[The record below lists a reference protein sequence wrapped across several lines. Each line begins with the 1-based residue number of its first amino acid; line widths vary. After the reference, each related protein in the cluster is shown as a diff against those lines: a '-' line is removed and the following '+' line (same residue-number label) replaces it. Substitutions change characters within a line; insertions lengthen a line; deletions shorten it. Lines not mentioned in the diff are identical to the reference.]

1 MDRRDFLWL
10 LPALGAA
17 PWLQGCATDPVTG
30 KQSFVMIDKDQ
41 EIALDKKHSP
51 HQFSEDYG
59 VTQDPQLNQYVASVG
74 RQMASGT
81 HRPDMPYA
89 FSAVNA
95 NYVNAYAFPGGSIA
109 CTRGILLELESEDQ
123 LAALLGHELG
133 HVNARHFAE
142 AQAKGTLVDLAV
154 AGVSIA
160 ASSKNPEYGQIAQL
174 VGGIG
179 GGALL
184 AKYSR
189 DNERE
194 ADALGM
200 EYMSRSGYNPDGM
213 ADLMT
218 MLNAQSKH
226 KPNALELMFSTH
238 PMSAERVENTRKSL
252 KSPAYAEASKRVKQ
266 RERYMDRTSR
276 LRALKPVIGEE
287 QQAEAMLGKKE
298 YDKAEGHLKTALN
311 KAPDDYAG
319 LVLMAKTQLAMKRP
333 NEAEPYL
340 ERARA
345 IYPTEA
351 QAQHLTGVSKLQLR
365 QPEAALASFRQY
377 ERLLPG
383 NPNTQF
389 LQGYSLEMMQ
399 DRKGA
404 AQAYY
409 RYIKMAEEG
418 RQAEYAYARLKA
430 WGAVR

>member
-10 LPALGAA
+10 LPGLGATH
-17 PWLQGCATDPVTG
+17 WLQGCATDPVTG
-30 KQSFVMIDKDQ
+30 KQSFVMMDKSQ
-41 EIALDKKHSP
+41 EVALDKKHSP

-59 VTQDPQLNQYVASVG
+59 ITQDSQLNQYVAG
-74 RQMASGT
+74 IGQRMALGT

-89 FSAVNA
+89 FQSVNA

-142 AQAKGTLVDLAV
+142 SQAKGTLVDLAV
-154 AGVSIA
+154 AGISIA
-160 ASSKNPEYGQIAQL
+160 AASKNAEYGQIAQMI
-174 VGGIG
+174 GGIG

-194 ADALGM
+194 ADSLGV
-200 EYMSRSGYNPDGM
+200 EYMTRAGYNPDGM
-213 ADLMT
+213 TDLMA
-218 MLNAQSKH
+218 MLNAQSKN
-226 KPNALELMFSTH
+226 KPNALELMFATH
-238 PMSAERVENTRKSL
+238 PMSLERVENTRKTL
-252 KSPAYAEASKRVKQ
+252 RKPAYVEAAKRAKR

-276 LRALKPVIGEE
+276 LRAMKPAIVEE
-287 QQAEAMLGKKE
+287 QLAEALLGKKS
-298 YDKAEGHLKTALN
+298 YDQAEGHLKTALGM
-311 KAPDDYAG
+311 APNDYAG
-319 LVLMAKTQLAMKRP
+319 LILMAKTQMAMQRP
-333 NEAEPYL
+333 KEAEPYL
-340 ERARA
+340 DRAKA

-351 QAQHLTGVSKLQLR
+351 QAQHLTGVAKLQLR
-365 QPEAALASFRQY
+365 QPDVALAAFKEY

-383 NPNTQF
+383 NADTMF

-399 DRKGA
+399 DKKGA

-409 RYIKMAEEG
+409 RYLQAANEG
-418 RQAEYAYARLKA
+418 KQVNYAHARLKA

>member
-10 LPALGAA
+10 LPGIGAA
-17 PWLQGCATDPVTG
+17 SWLQGCASDPVTG
-30 KQSFVMIDKDQ
+30 QKSFVMMDKNQ
-41 EIALDKKHSP
+41 EIALDKQHSP

-59 VTQDPQLNQYVASVG
+59 VVQDAQLNQYVAG
-74 RQMASGT
+74 IGKQMASGT

-89 FSAVNA
+89 FNAVNA

-142 AQAKGTLVDLAV
+142 SQAKGTLLDLAV

-160 ASSKNPEYGQIAQL
+160 AASKNAEYGQIAQMI
-174 VGGIG
+174 GGIG

-184 AKYSR
+184 AHYSR

-194 ADALGM
+194 ADALGV
-200 EYMSRSGYNPDGM
+200 EYMTRAGYNPDGM
-213 ADLMT
+213 TDLMA
-218 MLNAQSKH
+218 MLNAQSKS

-238 PMSAERVENTRKSL
+238 PMSSERLDNTRKTL
-252 KSPAYAEASKRVKQ
+252 QKPAYVEAAKRVKQ

-276 LRALKPVIGEE
+276 LRAMKPTILEE
-287 QQAEAMLGKKE
+287 QKAEVMLGQKA
-298 YDKAEGHLKTALN
+298 YDKAEGHLKTALGM
-311 KAPDDYAG
+311 APDDYAG
-319 LVLMAKTQLAMKRP
+319 LVLMAKTQMAMNKP
-333 NEAEPYL
+333 KQAEPYL
-340 ERARA
+340 EQARA

-351 QAQHLTGVSKLQLR
+351 QAQHLTGITKLQLK
-365 QPEAALASFRQY
+365 QPEAALAAFTTY

-383 NPNTQF
+383 NPNTMF
-389 LQGYSLEMMQ
+389 MQGYSMEMMQ
-399 DRKGA
+399 DKKGA

-409 RYIKMAEEG
+409 RYLRATDQGK
-418 RQAEYAYARLKA
+418 QADYAYTRLKA